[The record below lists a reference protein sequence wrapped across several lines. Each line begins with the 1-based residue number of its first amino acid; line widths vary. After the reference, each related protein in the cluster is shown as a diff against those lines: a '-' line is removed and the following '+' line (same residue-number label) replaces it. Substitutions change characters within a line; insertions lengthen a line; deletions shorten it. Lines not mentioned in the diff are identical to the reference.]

1 MKKIIILLTMV
12 VALDSCTTD
21 ADDEWDAAKVCPESK
36 RGTFV
41 DERDGQVYK
50 YTTIG
55 DQVWMA
61 ENLRY
66 KSEGSECYYKE
77 DDCNSMGRA
86 YNLDL
91 TLCPTGWHVP
101 SEEDWYLLID
111 EMGGGLDGEKK
122 LKASSGWYALNP
134 GENPN
139 GTDNCGFGAVYADNG
154 VKNDFY
160 KSSFL
165 TSSLKKGSDVYLKF
179 LLYSYDHVAGGCG
192 IDCNFYPA
200 YLRCIR
206 D

>member
-101 SEEDWYLLID
+101 SEEDWRMLFD
-111 EMGGGLDGEKK
+111 SVGGDSLAKVR
-122 LKASSGWYALNP
+122 LKASYGWNVFNP
-134 GENPN
+134 EENPN
-139 GTDNCGFGAVYADNG
+139 GTDDCGFGAVFAQNSNKERIYE
-154 VKNDFY
+154 
-160 KSSFL
+160 SSFL
-165 TSSLKKGSDVYLKF
+165 TSSKIGNRETIRVISF
-179 LLYSYDHVAGGCG
+179 YSYENNVPYCG
-192 IDCNFYPA
+192 LSCGFYPA